1 MLFHLFLLINHIL
14 QIKFVSYTMYYA
26 IFIFKCSEVAAQ
38 GWFVK
43 RYIFKNIF
51 FTEHLRV
58 TAFFIKL
65 KKLIIDQIL
74 FWCKID

>member
-1 MLFHLFLLINHIL
+1 MYIIYNILRYFHFQMFNI
-14 QIKFVSYTMYYA
+14 
-26 IFIFKCSEVAAQ
+26 CSEVVAQ
-38 GWFVK
+38 GWLVK

-51 FTEHLRV
+51 FTEHLRA

-74 FWCKID
+74 FWWKID